1 MSFKSPIAR
10 IRVLVPNPKKPGSKA
25 HYRFSLYRD
34 GMTPGEYLRAGG
46 TREDLH
52 WDEKRGFIAIPAG
65 ESTFSTA
72 TAAAPTA
79 NRSAAVNRIRALLS
93 KTVENGCTEE
103 EAMAAAE
110 KAGQLMDKYGIEQ
123 SETEI
128 KAEKCESGIHGA
140 HRARPHP
147 SQWCAK
153 AIADYCACIVY
164 HKTGTGQIIFFGL
177 PADVEVATYLMRVIE
192 GAGDRGYAAFKATN
206 WVNNRRTRNDF
217 MLAYT
222 ARVSARIREMLRAR
236 HTETLVTT
244 SGTALMVV
252 KNAVVAEQWGD
263 RKLRKAS
270 NTRVATSGSQSARE
284 AGMAAGN
291 KVHLGT
297 AVGTSATKL
306 RLA

>member
-1 MSFKSPIAR
+1 MAFKTPIAR
-10 IRVLVPNPKKPGSKA
+10 IRVLVPNPKKVGSKA
-25 HYRFSLYRD
+25 WHRFNLYKD

-65 ESTFSTA
+65 ESSFSAA

-79 NRSAAVNRIRALLS
+79 NRSAAVNRIRALLN
-93 KTVENGCTEE
+93 KTIENGCTEE
-103 EAMAAAE
+103 EAMAAAA
-110 KAGQLMDKYGIEQ
+110 KAGELMDKYGIEQ
-123 SETEI
+123 SETQI
-128 KAEKCESGIHGA
+128 KAEQCESGIHGA

-192 GAGDRGYAAFKATN
+192 GAADRGYDAFKATRA
-206 WVNNRRTRNDF
+206 VNHRRTRNDF

-222 ARVSARIREMLRAR
+222 ARVSARIREMLKAR

-244 SGTALMVV
+244 TGQSLMVV

-263 RKLRKAS
+263 HKLRKAK
-270 NTRVATSGSQSARE
+270 TTTVATSGSLSARE

-306 RLA
+306 RLS